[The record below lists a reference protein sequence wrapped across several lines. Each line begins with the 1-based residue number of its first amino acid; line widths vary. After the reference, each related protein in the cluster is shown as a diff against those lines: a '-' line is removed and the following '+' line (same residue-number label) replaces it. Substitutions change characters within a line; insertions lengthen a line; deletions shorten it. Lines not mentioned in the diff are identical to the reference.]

1 MYKIPSQNIK
11 VKTSKKDLVMSRHN
25 VRVRA
30 KSTHGYIKNFQKRK
44 LDDRTLKPHVYTK
57 VVLEKQALR
66 ERYFKLMN
74 DAERAVGR
82 KEAIYLLKD
91 AEIIW
96 QKINS
101 L

>member
-1 MYKIPSQNIK
+1 
-11 VKTSKKDLVMSRHN
+11 MSRHN

-30 KSTHGYIKNFQKRK
+30 RFPHRFIKNGAKRNLDVRSEK
-44 LDDRTLKPHVYTK
+44 LHMFTK
-57 VVLEKQALR
+57 IVMEKQDLR
-66 ERYFKLMN
+66 ESYIKLMN

-82 KEAIYLLKD
+82 KEAIYLLRD

-101 L
+101 

>member
-1 MYKIPSQNIK
+1 
-11 VKTSKKDLVMSRHN
+11 MSRHN

-30 KSTHGYIKNFQKRK
+30 KLTHGFMKNVAKRK
-44 LDDRTLKPHVYTK
+44 VDDRLEKLHKFTN
-57 VVLEKQALR
+57 VVMEKQALR
-66 ERYFKLMN
+66 ERYIKLMN

-82 KEAIYLLKD
+82 KEAIYLLRD

-101 L
+101 

>member
-1 MYKIPSQNIK
+1 
-11 VKTSKKDLVMSRHN
+11 MSRHN

-30 KSTHGYIKNFQKRK
+30 RFPHRCMKNGAKRN
-44 LDDRTLKPHVYTK
+44 LDDRSEKLHMFTK
-57 VVLEKQALR
+57 VVIEKQALR
-66 ERYFKLMN
+66 ERYIKLMN

-82 KEAIYLLKD
+82 KEAIYLLRD

-101 L
+101 

>member
-1 MYKIPSQNIK
+1 
-11 VKTSKKDLVMSRHN
+11 MSRHN

-30 KSTHGYIKNFQKRK
+30 KLPYRLHKNVQKCK
-44 LDDRTLKPHVYTK
+44 IDDRFEKTHMFTK
-57 VVLEKQALR
+57 TVMEKQALR
-66 ERYFKLMN
+66 ERYIKLMD

-82 KEAIYLLKD
+82 KEAIYLFRN

-101 L
+101 

>member
-1 MYKIPSQNIK
+1 MAIRLQRL
-11 VKTSKKDLVMSRHN
+11 SKMSRHN

-30 KSTHGYIKNFQKRK
+30 RNPHGLIKSSEKKIVDVRQKNLHRF
-44 LDDRTLKPHVYTK
+44 TK

-66 ERYFKLMN
+66 QRYIQLMS
-74 DAERAVGR
+74 DAEKAVGR
-82 KEAIYLLKD
+82 KEAIYLLRD

-101 L
+101 

>member
-1 MYKIPSQNIK
+1 
-11 VKTSKKDLVMSRHN
+11 MSRHN

-30 KSTHGYIKNFQKRK
+30 RFPHGFIKNVAKTK
-44 LDDRTLKPHVYTK
+44 VDDRHEKLHLFTK
-57 VVLEKQALR
+57 VVMEKQALR
-66 ERYFKLMN
+66 ERYIKLMN

-82 KEAIYLLKD
+82 KEAIYLFRD

-101 L
+101 

>member
-1 MYKIPSQNIK
+1 
-11 VKTSKKDLVMSRHN
+11 MSRHN

-30 KSTHGYIKNFQKRK
+30 RGDHGLIKNVQKFK
-44 LDDRTLKPHVYTK
+44 LDDRSEKVDTFTK
-57 VVLEKQALR
+57 IVIEKQALR
-66 ERYFKLMN
+66 DRYIKLID

-82 KEAIYLLKD
+82 KEAIYLFRD

-101 L
+101 

>member
-1 MYKIPSQNIK
+1 
-11 VKTSKKDLVMSRHN
+11 MSRHN

-30 KSTHGYIKNFQKRK
+30 KLPHGRHKIVQKYK
-44 LDDRTLKPHVYTK
+44 VDDRFEKPHMFTK
-57 VVLEKQALR
+57 TVMEKQALR
-66 ERYFKLMN
+66 ESYIKLMN

-82 KEAIYLLKD
+82 KEAIYLFRD

-101 L
+101 